1 MKKIAMIG
9 LAALLACSSVGCM
22 GGSSGGDKKID
33 ATKTQLNVATFE
45 GGYGRGW
52 LDAVVARFEAA
63 HAETVFEEGKKGVQV
78 WVQEDRNLTHEL
90 LVQNLEGSKQ
100 EIFFT
105 EAVNYGD
112 LQERGL
118 LYDISDMVTGTIAGE
133 DKSIEGKMRDVHKNY
148 FKTDGKYYGIP
159 FYEANYGIVYDV
171 DLFEKELFYF
181 AAEGKG
187 DKDGFV
193 KTANTARSNGPDG
206 KSGTSDDGLPATY
219 DDFFKLC
226 DKMVQSGITP
236 ITWNGKNPQ
245 YVNALVEALQAD
257 YEGKE
262 GMAINYTNSGTA
274 TLVEKVNDDGSIET
288 YEQEITEDNG
298 YLTWSKQ
305 VGKYYGL
312 KFVERLTANEN
323 YYIKKD
329 VVSPSYEHLDAQN
342 AFITGK
348 FIKGNPAIGMLIDG
362 SWWHNESSKT
372 FQAAG
377 KKFGEQVAGAKA
389 RRFSFMPLPKATADK
404 VGEEYNVLEVN
415 RSICFVNGNLETKKE
430 KVVGDFL
437 QFCHTNAS
445 LAEFTSLTYT
455 CKPYTYTMAEAELS
469 AIPYW
474 GRELYKMHN
483 EANFMSTYSSAPLYQ
498 LNENAY
504 TEYWNAKMF
513 HSNVGGTTYKVVTE
527 AMILNKVSAK
537 DYFNGL
543 SDYLTE
549 NRWKT
554 EFMPSAN

>member
-9 LAALLACSSVGCM
+9 LAALLACSSVGCF
-22 GGSSGGDKKID
+22 GGSGGGNKGVD
-33 ATKTQLNVATFE
+33 ATKTQLNVTTFE
-45 GGYGRGW
+45 GGYGTAW
-52 LDAVVARFEAA
+52 LETLKARFEAA
-63 HAETVFEEGKKGVQV
+63 NAETVFEEGKKGVQV
-78 WVQEDRNLTHEL
+78 WIKEDRNLTHDL
-90 LVQNLEGSKQ
+90 LVQNLEGSEQ

-112 LQERGL
+112 LQDRGL
-118 LYDISDMVTGTIAGE
+118 LYDISDMVTGTISGE
-133 DKSIEGKMRDVHKNY
+133 TGSIESKMRDVHKNY

-171 DLFEKELFYF
+171 DLFEKELLYF

-193 KTANTARSNGPDG
+193 KTENTTRSNGPDG
-206 KSGTSDDGLPATY
+206 TAGTSDDGLPATY

-245 YVNALVEALQAD
+245 YVNALIEALQAD
-257 YEGKE
+257 YEGQA
-262 GMAINYTNSGTA
+262 GMAVNYTNSGTA
-274 TLVEKVNDDGSIET
+274 TLVEKINDDGTIET
-288 YEQEITEDNG
+288 YEEEITAENG
-298 YLTWSKQ
+298 YLTWTKQ
-305 VGKYYGL
+305 AGKYYGL
-312 KFVERLTANEN
+312 KFAERLTANEN
-323 YYIKKD
+323 YYVKKD

-348 FIKGNPAIGMLIDG
+348 FIDSNPTIGMLIDG
-362 SWWHNESSKT
+362 SWWHNESAKT

-377 KKFGEQVAGAKA
+377 KKFGEHKAGAQA
-389 RRFSFMPLPKATADK
+389 RKFSFMPLPKATADK

-415 RSICFVNGNLETKKE
+415 RSICFVNGNLEAKKKE
-430 KVVGDFL
+430 VVKEFL
-437 QFCHTNAS
+437 QFCHTNVS
-445 LAEFTSLTYT
+445 LAEFTSMTYT
-455 CKPYTYTMAEAELS
+455 CKPYTYTMTEAELN
-469 AIPYW
+469 AMPYW
-474 GRELYKMHN
+474 GRELYRMHN

-513 HSNVGGTTYKVVTE
+513 QSTIGETTYGVVTE

-543 SDYLTE
+543 SNYLTE
-549 NRWKT
+549 NRWNT
-554 EFMPSAN
+554 EFMPSKN